1 MREGALASRIIAAW
15 GTGFYYLA
23 GEARDIQRCSGGL
36 NVTYLRSASVAPER
50 AFFRTVPSSRHD
62 AAAPKRDRT

>member
-23 GEARDIQRCSGGL
+23 GEARDIQRCVRRAER
-36 NVTYLRSASVAPER
+36 NVSALCQRRAGTSIFPHR
-50 AFFRTVPSSRHD
+50 AFFS
-62 AAAPKRDRT
+62 A

>member
-23 GEARDIQRCSGGL
+23 GEARDIQRCVRRAER
-36 NVTYLRSASVAPER
+36 NVSALC
-50 AFFRTVPSSRHD
+50 
-62 AAAPKRDRT
+62 